1 MASCD
6 QHFTLE
12 ELGTFLKLLDEKMFA
27 SLLDQT
33 LQVLRSTSATGIY
46 QTATDFDPA
55 IYKRLEGLQTTY
67 TDEFYEL
74 GIPKDRK
81 GLRETTT
88 TEVPNRNQGI
98 PDFTMMDIEIIE
110 EPKHQS
116 PPYTPRGKKRMT
128 YADVAKGSSSD
139 DFRPTSPSPEEKRN
153 TQQTSKKGSTNN
165 KTQQQ
170 TTKKSKLIPEKTIST
185 VMTGYTPE
193 DKANV
198 HEIVIYDIPS
208 TMPQLDIL
216 TNLGK
221 WDQQRKERERFQ
233 AVVMDIP
240 KSITNNVVY
249 NTENPTQSMLSQLDG
264 AFNIF
269 LYNSRSIAPRKI
281 ILLPFDSSRLCNSKE
296 LLIIFLQSLDAE
308 KLSKTFSGAVNV
320 NQEILKC

>member
-46 QTATDFDPA
+46 QTATDFDPT

-74 GIPKDRK
+74 GK

-116 PPYTPRGKKRMT
+116 PVILP
-128 YADVAKGSSSD
+128 V
-139 DFRPTSPSPEEKRN
+139 
-153 TQQTSKKGSTNN
+153 TQ
-165 KTQQQ
+165 
-170 TTKKSKLIPEKTIST
+170 TKL
-185 VMTGYTPE
+185 
-193 DKANV
+193 NV
-198 HEIVIYDIPS
+198 
-208 TMPQLDIL
+208 
-216 TNLGK
+216 
-221 WDQQRKERERFQ
+221 Q
-233 AVVMDIP
+233 A
-240 KSITNNVVY
+240 
-249 NTENPTQSMLSQLDG
+249 
-264 AFNIF
+264 
-269 LYNSRSIAPRKI
+269 
-281 ILLPFDSSRLCNSKE
+281 
-296 LLIIFLQSLDAE
+296 
-308 KLSKTFSGAVNV
+308 
-320 NQEILKC
+320 